1 MLSDVELSDMRS
13 QQEENMPE
21 TVYIQAATET
31 SNGAGGR
38 SQVWATV
45 ATTKGRIGDLGKD
58 PQERAIAERLTGV
71 KAYVVTLPVG
81 TAVDEKNQLQINGRQ
96 FQVVGAPHK
105 SHQTALRVVCSEV
118 K

>member
-1 MLSDVELSDMRS
+1 MLSDAELADMRK

-21 TVYIQAATET
+21 TVYIQEVTET

-38 SQVWATV
+38 SQVLTTV
-45 ATTKGRIGDLGKD
+45 ATAKGRIGDLGKD
-58 PQERAIAERLTGV
+58 PQEREIAGRLGNVTP
-71 KAYVVTLPVG
+71 YIVTLPVG
-81 TAVDEKNQLQINGRQ
+81 TVITEKNQLQINGRQ
-96 FQVVGAPHK
+96 FLVHGAARK

>member
-1 MLSDVELSDMRS
+1 MLSDGELNDMRK
-13 QQEENMPE
+13 QQEENLPE

-45 ATTKGRIGDLGKD
+45 TTTKGRIGEVGKD
-58 PQERAIAERLTGV
+58 PQEREIAGRLGNMTP
-71 KAYVVTLPVG
+71 YVITLPVG
-81 TAVDEKNQLQINGRQ
+81 TVVTEKNQLQINGRQ
-96 FQVVGAPHK
+96 FQVHGAARK
-105 SHQTALRVVCSEV
+105 SHQTALRLVCSEV